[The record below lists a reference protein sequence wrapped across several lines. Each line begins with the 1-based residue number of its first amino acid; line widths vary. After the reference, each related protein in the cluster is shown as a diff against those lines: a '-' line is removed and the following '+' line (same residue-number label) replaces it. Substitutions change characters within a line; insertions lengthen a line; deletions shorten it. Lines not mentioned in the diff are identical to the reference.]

1 MRNIVTA
8 IALAT
13 VMASP
18 AFAKTVKYYDMAPD
32 QLSTVRN
39 APARAFEGSE
49 YVGRDP
55 DARIQSE
62 LRRDPPDDR

>member
-32 QLSTVRN
+32 QATTFRG
-39 APARAFEGSE
+39 APAHSFEGSE
-49 YVGRDP
+49 YVGSDP
-55 DARIQSE
+55 DPRIQSE
-62 LRRDPPDDR
+62 LRRDPADDR